1 MSRSWSGLAS
11 RRFAAVALLS
21 LGALASALAQAPAPA
36 TPPAAGQTSPAAQA
50 SGQPPP
56 TPPTKSVYGKL
67 LSVDTSSN
75 NVLMTEDSGA
85 QLAWR
90 FDATIVAE
98 AAKFKAGDPVIVIYR
113 QIGPGP
119 KDKRVTAIAF
129 PGSAKSPIYTNLTS
143 ERVVVR
149 SAAGVGGSCSQT
161 AGPVSESTI
170 PVRGLAWW
178 LRGVPH
184 PGTPHEVERDT
195 AARASLLRQ
204 DGWEIVLGY
213 GESSDRPSRIRLA
226 YPDTE
231 LRLAIDAWSDG
242 P

>member
-21 LGALASALAQAPAPA
+21 LGALASALAQAPAPG

-67 LSVDTSSN
+67 LSVDSSSN

-161 AGPVSESTI
+161 TGPVSESTI
-170 PVRGLAWW
+170 PVRGLAEVMDECWCCAPA
-178 LRGVPH
+178 GETCT
-184 PGTPHEVERDT
+184 PGTKSGLG
-195 AARASLLRQ
+195 RAF
-204 DGWEIVLGY
+204 
-213 GESSDRPSRIRLA
+213 LA
-226 YPDTE
+226 QCFK
-231 LRLAIDAWSDG
+231 
-242 P
+242 

>member
-1 MSRSWSGLAS
+1 
-11 RRFAAVALLS
+11 
-21 LGALASALAQAPAPA
+21 
-36 TPPAAGQTSPAAQA
+36 
-50 SGQPPP
+50 
-56 TPPTKSVYGKL
+56 
-67 LSVDTSSN
+67 
-75 NVLMTEDSGA
+75 MTEDSGA

-170 PVRGLAWW
+170 PVRGLAEVMDECWCCAPA
-178 LRGVPH
+178 GETCT
-184 PGTPHEVERDT
+184 PGTKSGLG
-195 AARASLLRQ
+195 RAF
-204 DGWEIVLGY
+204 
-213 GESSDRPSRIRLA
+213 LA
-226 YPDTE
+226 QCFK
-231 LRLAIDAWSDG
+231 
-242 P
+242 